1 MKPTVVD
8 PDRLTAAAR
17 EVETQATAM
26 ARHLEGLRSA
36 VGGTGTQWGQDEP
49 GQIFGQAYVEI
60 RQHAME
66 AFDSHVKLLARAS
79 ENLAGWAKTAAETE
93 QHLTRGFDRVPLPG
107 SG

>member
-17 EVETQATAM
+17 EVETASTGL
-26 ARHLEGLRSA
+26 ARHLEGLRAA

-49 GQIFGQAYVEI
+49 GRIFGQAYVEI

-66 AFDSHVKLLARAS
+66 VYDSHVKLLASAS
-79 ENLAGWAKTAAETE
+79 DRLANWAKAMSETE
-93 QHLTRGFDRVPLPG
+93 GHLTRGFDRVRSG
-107 SG
+107 SSD